1 MEGHGGER
9 WTQVKRLREKEGK
22 GVGEIMDCKKGECE
36 ARFEKKEAARRE
48 GRRQTG
54 EVERG

>member
-9 WTQVKRLREKEGK
+9 TQMKQLREKK
-22 GVGEIMDCKKGECE
+22 GEEVGEIMDCKKGECE

-48 GRRQTG
+48 GRGQTG
-54 EVERG
+54 EMEKG

>member
-1 MEGHGGER
+1 M
-9 WTQVKRLREKEGK
+9 KRLREKEGE
-22 GVGEIMDCKKGECE
+22 GVGEIMNCKKGECE

-54 EVERG
+54 EMEGG